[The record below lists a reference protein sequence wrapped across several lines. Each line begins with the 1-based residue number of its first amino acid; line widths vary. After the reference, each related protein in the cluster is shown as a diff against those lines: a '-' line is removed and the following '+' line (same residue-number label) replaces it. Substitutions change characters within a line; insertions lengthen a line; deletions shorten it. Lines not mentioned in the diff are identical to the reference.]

1 MRGGGEL
8 VGCYGTLRRK
18 GIVQERKNT
27 TTIYKKKNPTL
38 PESFYIIMLRTIE
51 WVGCAALRTP
61 REASPLRP
69 GTMLSHLTLD
79 LWPEN
84 KTMQVAVR
92 QHIDQE

>member
-1 MRGGGEL
+1 
-8 VGCYGTLRRK
+8 
-18 GIVQERKNT
+18 
-27 TTIYKKKNPTL
+27 
-38 PESFYIIMLRTIE
+38 MLRTIE

-69 GTMLSHLTLD
+69 GTMLSHLTLE

-84 KTMQVAVR
+84 KTMRVAVR

>member
-1 MRGGGEL
+1 MAEGHCSGEEKHNNNNL
-8 VGCYGTLRRK
+8 
-18 GIVQERKNT
+18 
-27 TTIYKKKNPTL
+27 KKKKTL

-69 GTMLSHLTLD
+69 GTMLSHLTLE

-84 KTMQVAVR
+84 KTMRVAVR